1 VACRR
6 TVRDVPPDFGPLIGQ
21 PAFEQARGVV
31 MEVCD
36 CADDRAIVLLTE
48 FVRRTDGAPED
59 LVATLRTPSS
69 RAELRRLFEAD
80 ST

>member
-1 VACRR
+1 
-6 TVRDVPPDFGPLIGQ
+6 
-21 PAFEQARGVV
+21 

-36 CADDRAIVLLTE
+36 CADDRAIVLMTE